1 MTQIRTRVLEVLDE
15 QGIPYRLLP
24 HSEPVF
30 TVEAAARQRGV
41 VKEEMVKTILLRDRD
56 GRYVVACVTGDAR
69 VDPRRVRESLA
80 TQAPGQWRR
89 LYFAGPDEILAV
101 TGCPMGAV
109 APVGLPEA
117 VPVLFDEAIVA
128 CARVSISS
136 GDPMLGLELDPQD
149 LLRVTGARLAAITE
163 APPRGGL
170 DAER

>member
-1 MTQIRTRVLEVLDE
+1 MGNEGDRENAMTAIRTHVLTVFDE

-41 VKEEMVKTILLRDRD
+41 AKEEMVKSILLRDRD
-56 GRYVVACVTGDAR
+56 ERYVLACVTGDRR
-69 VDPRRVRESLA
+69 VDPKRVRDAL
-80 TQAPGQWRR
+80 PGDWRR
-89 LYFAGPDEILAV
+89 LHFASPDEILAV

-109 APVGLPEA
+109 APVGLPED

-136 GDPMLGLELDPQD
+136 GDPLLGLELDPQD
-149 LLRVTGARLAAITE
+149 LLRVTGARLVPICEPA
-163 APPRGGL
+163 G
-170 DAER
+170 